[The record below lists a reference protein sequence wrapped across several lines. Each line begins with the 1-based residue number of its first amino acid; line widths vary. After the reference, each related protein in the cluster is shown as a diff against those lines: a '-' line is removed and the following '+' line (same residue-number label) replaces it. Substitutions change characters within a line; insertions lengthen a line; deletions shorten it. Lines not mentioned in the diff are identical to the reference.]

1 MASER
6 PESSR
11 AREEAAERE
20 AATAEEEARQQPRS
34 WVALASIV
42 VVCDSKHE
50 RAAEVAP
57 GVADFLLELQD
68 PPRGSYLLVPEHLAP
83 DPRMRSPFDNFAY
96 IIAAVPDRLLFLAT
110 DRAQRRGGLDPVY
123 FLCDVGA
130 GTATRLPAVHREVP
144 IKLFPRRTMGLV
156 ADPRFPGHHMVVQ
169 LHPAEGADMRRHDAL
184 LCFSTATGQWTV
196 KTLTSAPN
204 HEPWGAHGVFA
215 HGRFL
220 CWVDIAYG
228 MLTCDPFEDHP
239 DLRFVPLPPGSEMQ
253 GLGGGQRPTRLMDQR
268 RCIRPSQGTL
278 CYVEIQGLSYDR
290 ATLYDPPINPSV
302 SVWTLGNLASLNP
315 WNFECDAPFADIWA
329 HPAYISSG
337 LPQGK
342 VPNLALIDP
351 NNHDVVYFFQD
362 ASILAVNVRTRVV
375 VACEEYWD
383 AQFQD
388 SRFVDAW
395 VLEQPPTSP
404 ASSEGGS
411 QMKGSDGEEELDA
424 AKGSDEELA
433 SLFGQLEIKSQ
444 PDMELSSSQLLSMLV
459 GEDMETPSEPS
470 LEAEAGDQADEP

>member
-11 AREEAAERE
+11 ARSHRAP
-20 AATAEEEARQQPRS
+20 ARRRRPRRRRR
-34 WVALASIV
+34 AS
-42 VVCDSKHE
+42 SRHE

-57 GVADFLLELQD
+57 SVADFLLELQE
-68 PPRGSYLLVPEHLAP
+68 PPRGSYLLVPERLAP

-96 IIAAVPDRLLFLAT
+96 IIAA
-110 DRAQRRGGLDPVY
+110 RRGSLDPVY
-123 FLCDVGA
+123 FLCDVRA
-130 GTATRLPAVHREVP
+130 GIATRLPAVPREVP
-144 IKLFPRRTMGLV
+144 IKLFPRRTVGLV

-184 LCFSTATGQWTV
+184 LCFSTATDQWTV
-196 KTLTSAPN
+196 KTLASAPD

-278 CYVEIQGLSYDR
+278 CYIEIQGLSYDR

-302 SVWTLGNLASLNP
+302 SVWTLSNPASPNP
-315 WNFECDAPFADIWA
+315 WNFECDAPFSDIWD

-375 VACEEYWD
+375 VACEEYWVDRFLQD
-383 AQFQD
+383 AQF
-388 SRFVDAW
+388 
-395 VLEQPPTSP
+395 
-404 ASSEGGS
+404 
-411 QMKGSDGEEELDA
+411 
-424 AKGSDEELA
+424 
-433 SLFGQLEIKSQ
+433 
-444 PDMELSSSQLLSMLV
+444 
-459 GEDMETPSEPS
+459 
-470 LEAEAGDQADEP
+470 